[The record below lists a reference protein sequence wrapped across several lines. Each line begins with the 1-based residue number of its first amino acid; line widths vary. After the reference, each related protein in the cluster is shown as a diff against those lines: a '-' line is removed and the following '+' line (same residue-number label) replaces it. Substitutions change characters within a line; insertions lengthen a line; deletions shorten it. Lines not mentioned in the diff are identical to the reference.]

1 MKDPLKDTRP
11 RLRPFRYAVVAL
23 TALVVLSLGFA
34 LIPAEKPAP
43 AEPPFSERARAA
55 ALAEALDLRAAGMQL
70 ASTGAADPAVMDPVV
85 TLLTIQARALLFPA
99 AGSAP
104 ATALASAS
112 PSSTTPPISAAGFV
126 QAMAGSGTARVRD
139 AETADGGVARLLA
152 GTGAAQLLAAGRL
165 ATALGVPAPEPAA
178 NSEMTSSGPATTVPC
193 PAPSGQASGP
203 ATAPVGGGAGLPADT
218 RHALASA
225 VSAEQQAVY
234 GYQAALPRLAPA
246 QAGPA
251 SEFLAR
257 HKELAAAA
265 EERLRLACGTPV
277 PQQPGY
283 VLDPGFLAAPA
294 VNLGRLEA
302 AAATSYGD
310 LVAVS
315 QGQDRA
321 WAVSALQAA
330 ADRAVRWGVDPGP
343 VPGLA
348 LDVSQLPALPG
359 DAGRPGGA
367 GPSTGAALSTGTG
380 PATAP
385 GPTTGA
391 GLPTGG
397 LPKTP
402 AAT

>member
-1 MKDPLKDTRP
+1 MKDPRQDRRP
-11 RLRPFRYAVVAL
+11 RTRPFRYAVLAL
-23 TALVVLSLGFA
+23 AALVVLSLGFA

-70 ASTGAADPAVMDPVV
+70 ASTSAADLAVLDPVV
-85 TLLTIQARALLFPA
+85 TLLTIQARALLSPA

-112 PSSTTPPISAAGFV
+112 PSSTAPPISASGFV
-126 QAMAGSGTARVRD
+126 QALAGSGTARVRD
-139 AETADGGVARLLA
+139 AETADGGMARLLA
-152 GTGAAQLLAAGRL
+152 GTGTAQLLAAGRL
-165 ATALGVPAPEPAA
+165 ATALGVPAPQPAA
-178 NSEMTSSGPATTVPC
+178 NSEVTSSGPATTVPC
-193 PAPSGQASGP
+193 PAPSGQPAGP
-203 ATAPVGGGAGLPADT
+203 ATAPVGSGAGLPADT

-246 QAGPA
+246 QAAPA

-265 EERLRLACGTPV
+265 EERLRLACGTSV
-277 PQQPGY
+277 PQPGY
-283 VLDPGFLAAPA
+283 VLDPGFLADPA

-302 AAATSYGD
+302 ATATSYGD

-330 ADRAVRWGVDPGP
+330 ADRAVRWGADPGP

-359 DAGRPGGA
+359 DAGGPGSPAPSRGT
-367 GPSTGAALSTGTG
+367 GPST
-380 PATAP
+380 ATASS
-385 GPTTGA
+385 TGA
-391 GLPTGG
+391 GLPAGSVPT
-397 LPKTP
+397 TP
-402 AAT
+402 AAS